1 MFMDRFGIGDRLLQD
16 IVAVLSGNE
25 RVERAAVYGSRARGD
40 YRRSSDIDICLYGDK
55 LTARDVN
62 LLQDALEQLRTALR
76 FDMVHYQRVSN
87 PSLKQAIDREGVQIY
102 VDQSGLRKIP

>member
-1 MFMDRFGIGDRLLQD
+1 MFMDRFGIDNRLLQD

-25 RVERAAVYGSRARGD
+25 RVERASVYGSRARGD

-62 LLQDALEQLRTALR
+62 LLMTTVRVAAAPQCRPPVCLRWPR
-76 FDMVHYQRVSN
+76 
-87 PSLKQAIDREGVQIY
+87 
-102 VDQSGLRKIP
+102 

>member
-1 MFMDRFGIGDRLLQD
+1 MFMDRFGIDNRLLQD

-25 RVERAAVYGSRARGD
+25 RVEHASVYGSRARGD
-40 YRRSSDIDICLYGDK
+40 YRRSSDIDICLYGDN

-76 FDMVHYQRVSN
+76 FDVVHYQRLSN
-87 PSLKQAIDREGVQIY
+87 PSLKKAIDREGVQIY
-102 VDQSGLRKIP
+102 VNQSGLRKVP